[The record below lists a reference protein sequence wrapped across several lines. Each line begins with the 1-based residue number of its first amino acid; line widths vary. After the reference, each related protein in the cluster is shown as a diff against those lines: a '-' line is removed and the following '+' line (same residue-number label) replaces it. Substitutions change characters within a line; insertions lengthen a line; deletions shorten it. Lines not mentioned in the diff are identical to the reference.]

1 MKPDRS
7 FPDMAELSQKEQLA
21 LHEFSVRYR
30 AALAKE
36 HPTSQQDLD
45 TFKDAVREQYQQ
57 EQEAKHGPAIEPP
70 TPTKEREPEEPE
82 R

>member
-1 MKPDRS
+1 
-7 FPDMAELSQKEQLA
+7 MAELSPEEQLA

-36 HPTSQQDLD
+36 HPLSDLQLGTIQDAIRGD
-45 TFKDAVREQYQQ
+45 WEK
-57 EQEAKHGPAIEPP
+57 EQEAKRGPSIEPSDP
-70 TPTKEREPEEPE
+70 AKDKGKEPEEPD